1 MRVIVVTAEG
11 DYFSGGAD
19 VNIFLNIGA
28 HAPGDIMKVGRL
40 YEPLRACDKTTIAVV
55 QGHAVGMG
63 VTILPHFDLVYA
75 ADHVTFTTP
84 FVKLGLVLEYGSA
97 YTLSRLIGISR
108 AKELI
113 LRAAPLDARTAASW
127 GLVTHLRRRAAP
139 RGGAPHR
146 EGDRRE
152 PAGRRRAVQAPHRE
166 GHGALVRRRHGGRG
180 GSARD
185 ALRLRGEREGDH
197 GADGAQEEGLMRA
210 SIAISLALLVACG
223 GPESPD
229 AGADAGADAGTD
241 AGPPVIV
248 LPDDREPCRDRNPLR
263 NPYFGD
269 LHVHT
274 SLSFDANAYGTR
286 TRPDDA
292 YRFARGEAIDLP
304 PYDAS
309 GAATRTAR
317 IDRPLDFAAVTDHA
331 EFFAEVDICTDP
343 TSPGYDSGTC
353 RTYREGDP
361 SYGDYGELTN
371 VLIMPSR
378 AARVCQADPGL
389 CAARE
394 ASVWGEIQE
403 AAERHYDR
411 SAECAFTTF
420 VGYEWTGTATG
431 TNLHRNI
438 IFRGRSVQRVPVS
451 YRGRDHR
458 RGAVGAAGGHLPRHR
473 DAVRPPLHPAQRE
486 PRRRAHVR
494 PGGGGRLALHARGER
509 AARRARAAHRDL
521 PAQGRER
528 VRGRRELAARER
540 GRALRLRAAPLEPLH
555 GQPERSRGLR
565 GRVPRRR
572 HRLPRLLHRALGSG
586 ARPPARGPGR
596 ARAHGREPPSR
607 WASSAAPTR
616 TWRRRAAWPRRA
628 SPATRARPTTS
639 RASSSASPDGPLVRG
654 LTASAGGLAGDL
666 GRGELARGALRRHA
680 APRDLRDE
688 RPAHGGALLRRV
700 ELPRGR
706 LRSRRPARARLRGRR
721 CPWAGASRP
730 RRREVRRPSSSS
742 ALRDAL
748 GAPLERIQIVKGWY
762 DGVTTHEQVFDVG
775 GDPGGVA
782 TVDERTC
789 APSGE
794 GFDALCGAWTDPE
807 FDPSQP
813 AFYYARVIQAPT
825 CRWTRYACNDAGV
838 DCASVDATHPL
849 WACCDPSVSHVVRE
863 RAWTSPIFYLPG

>member
-1 MRVIVVTAEG
+1 
-11 DYFSGGAD
+11 
-19 VNIFLNIGA
+19 
-28 HAPGDIMKVGRL
+28 
-40 YEPLRACDKTTIAVV
+40 
-55 QGHAVGMG
+55 
-63 VTILPHFDLVYA
+63 
-75 ADHVTFTTP
+75 
-84 FVKLGLVLEYGSA
+84 
-97 YTLSRLIGISR
+97 
-108 AKELI
+108 
-113 LRAAPLDARTAASW
+113 
-127 GLVTHLRRRAAP
+127 
-139 RGGAPHR
+139 
-146 EGDRRE
+146 
-152 PAGRRRAVQAPHRE
+152 
-166 GHGALVRRRHGGRG
+166 
-180 GSARD
+180 
-185 ALRLRGEREGDH
+185 
-197 GADGAQEEGLMRA
+197 MRA
-210 SIAISLALLVACG
+210 SIATSLALLFACG
-223 GPESPD
+223 GGESPD

-353 RTYREGDP
+353 RTYRGGDP
-361 SYGDYGELTN
+361 TYGDYGELTN

-378 AARVCQADPGL
+378 AARVCQADPAL

-451 YRGRDHR
+451 Y
-458 RGAVGAAGGHLPRHR
+458 V
-473 DAVRPPLHPAQRE
+473 DATTAEALWARLEATCLDTGTPCDLLSIPHNGNL
-486 PRRRAHVR
+486 
-494 PGGGGRLALHARGER
+494 GGGRMFVPVAEDGSPYTREAS
-509 AARRARAAHRDL
+509 ARRAA
-521 PAQGRER
+521 
-528 VRGRRELAARER
+528 
-540 GRALRLRAAPLEPLH
+540 LEPLIEIYQH
-555 GQPERSRGLR
+555 KGASECVGGVSSPLASEDELCAFEQLHPNLCTGDPSDPEDCVDVCRGGGIGFLGSCIAPSDLARGLLR
-565 GRVPRRR
+565 AGLAEHARTGGNPFEVGFIGSTDTHVATAGGVAEEGFPGHAGETDDEPSEQLRV
-572 HRLPRLLHRALGSG
+572 
-586 ARPPARGPGR
+586 
-596 ARAHGREPPSR
+596 
-607 WASSAAPTR
+607 
-616 TWRRRAAWPRRA
+616 
-628 SPATRARPTTS
+628 
-639 RASSSASPDGPLVRG
+639 PDGPLVRG
-654 LTASAGGLAGDL
+654 LTASAGGLAVIWAEENS
-666 GRGELARGALRRHA
+666 REALFDA
-680 APRDLRDE
+680 M
-688 RPAHGGALLRRV
+688 
-700 ELPRGR
+700 
-706 LRSRRPARARLRGRR
+706 
-721 CPWAGASRP
+721 
-730 RRREVRRPSSSS
+730 RRRETYATSGPRMVVRFFGGWSYPADVCDRADQLELGYESGVPMGGRLSAPPAGGAPTFFLS

-748 GAPLERIQIVKGWY
+748 GAPLERVQIVKGWY
-762 DGVTTHEQVFDVG
+762 DGETTHEQVFDVG

-789 APSGE
+789 EPSGE

-863 RAWTSPIFYLPG
+863 RAWTSPIFYLPE